1 MAQFQPEGHGG
12 PKVPTPTGHGGPKV
26 PTGHG
31 GPKISP
37 TNLDFGTQTQG
48 NTTPINLPIDVI
60 NDGSRQLDWSA
71 SILSGANWFS
81 LSTYS
86 GQVAANSQE
95 AITATA
101 QTGSLGVGT
110 YTAEATFKLV
120 EGGGQLNKLVT
131 ATVKV
136 Q

>member
-12 PKVPTPTGHGGPKV
+12 PKA

-48 NTTPINLPIDVI
+48 NTTPKNLPIDVI
-60 NDGSRQLDWSA
+60 NDGSQQLNWST
-71 SILSGANWFS
+71 SIISGANWFS
-81 LSTYS
+81 LSTSS
-86 GQVAANSQE
+86 GQVAANSQVT
-95 AITATA
+95 ITAIA

-110 YTAEATFKLV
+110 YNAEVTFKLV
-120 EGGGQLNKLVT
+120 EGG
-131 ATVKV
+131 
-136 Q
+136 

>member
-12 PKVPTPTGHGGPKV
+12 PKTPTPTGHGGPKT

-37 TNLDFGTQTQG
+37 TNLDFGTQIHG
-48 NTTPINLPIDVI
+48 NTTPKNLSIAVI
-60 NDGSRQLDWSA
+60 NDGSQQLDWSA
-71 SILSGANWFS
+71 TIISGANWFS

-95 AITATA
+95 TITATA

-110 YTAEATFKLV
+110 YNAQVTFKLV
-120 EGGGQLNKLVT
+120 EGGAQLNQLVT